1 MQRLVHTPEGVR
13 DIYGTE
19 YAGKLAV
26 EEKIQ
31 QVFHRYGYQDIQTPT
46 FEFFDVFS
54 REIGTRPSRDLY
66 KFFDKEGN
74 TLVLRPDFTPSIARC
89 AAKYF
94 MEEDRPLRFCYLGNA
109 FSNTSELQGKLK
121 EVTQMGCELI
131 GDGSVQADAEMAA
144 MMIAA
149 LKSTGLS
156 DFQISIGQVEYYKG
170 ICREAGLSEEMELEL
185 REYISSKNYF
195 GAEDFLIRKKVPEHH
210 RSMLMKS
217 AELQG
222 GVEILEEASKAVT
235 NERAIAAITRLEQ
248 LYQAL
253 CTYGV
258 EGHVSFDLGMLSKYN
273 YYTGVILKGYTYGAG
288 DAIITGG
295 RYDRLLGYFG
305 RTRPA
310 IGFMLA
316 IDSLMEAL
324 SRHKISADLKER
336 VSEIVYSP
344 DTFGQAVR
352 EAETRRRQGEAIVLI
367 PETKLQPEPQP
378 SVKEQ
383 PVRAI
388 AEDNTA
394 RTSGENRTPIRSG
407 TFLAGAKEDMR
418 YLTFALGKGRLADQT
433 MALLESVGIVCEE
446 MKDKSSRKL
455 IFVNEELRLKF
466 FLSKNPDVPTYVEY
480 GAADIGVVGSDVL
493 REENKR
499 VYEVLDL
506 GFGKCRMC
514 VCGPKTAQALLKHHE
529 MIRVASKY
537 PNIAKDY
544 FYNKKHQTVDMIK
557 LNGSVELGP
566 IVGLSDVIVDIVE
579 TGSTLRENG
588 LDVLEEI
595 CPISA
600 RMIVN
605 RVSMQMEADRIKN
618 IIGMLRDKIS

>member
-1 MQRLVHTPEGVR
+1 MVHTPEGVR

-222 GVEILEEASKAVT
+222 GVEILGEASKAVT

-324 SRHKISADLKER
+324 SRHKISADLKDR

-595 CPISA
+595 CHISA

>member
-1 MQRLVHTPEGVR
+1 MQKLVHTPEGVR
-13 DIYGTE
+13 DIYGAE

-26 EEKIQ
+26 EEKIH

-144 MMIAA
+144 MMVAA
-149 LKSTGLS
+149 LKSTGLT

-195 GAEDFLIRKKVPEHH
+195 GAEDFLIRKKVPECH
-210 RSMLMKS
+210 RNMLMKS
-217 AELQG
+217 AQLQG
-222 GVEILEEASKAVT
+222 GVEILKEAAKAVT
-235 NERAIAAITRLEQ
+235 NERSVAAISRLEE

-258 EGHVSFDLGMLSKYN
+258 EGHISFDLGMLSKYN
-273 YYTGVILKGYTYGAG
+273 YYTGVILKGYTYGVG

-324 SRHKISADLKER
+324 SRHKISADLKEQI
-336 VSEIVYSP
+336 SEMVYGP
-344 DTFGQAVR
+344 DTFGAAVR
-352 EAETRRRQGEAIVLI
+352 EAESRRAQGEAIALI
-367 PETKLQPEPQP
+367 PETRRQKEIQSPG
-378 SVKEQ
+378 KEQ
-383 PVRAI
+383 TVPTVTESKTEQKTVGNRISIPAI
-388 AEDNTA
+388 TFPSEG
-394 RTSGENRTPIRSG
+394 REN
-407 TFLAGAKEDMR
+407 AR

-514 VCGPKTAQALLKHHE
+514 VCGPKDAQALLQHHE

-537 PNIAKDY
+537 PNTAKDY
-544 FYNKKHQTVDMIK
+544 FYNKKHQTVDIIK

-566 IVGLSDVIVDIVE
+566 IVSLSDVIVDIVE

-595 CPISA
+595 CPVSA

-605 RVSMQMEADRIKN
+605 RVSMQMEADRIKK
-618 IIGMLRDKIS
+618 IISILRDNIS